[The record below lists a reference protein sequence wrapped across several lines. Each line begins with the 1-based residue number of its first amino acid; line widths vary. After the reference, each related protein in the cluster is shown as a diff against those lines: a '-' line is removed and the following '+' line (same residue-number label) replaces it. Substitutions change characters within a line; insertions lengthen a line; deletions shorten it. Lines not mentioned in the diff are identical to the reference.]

1 MGGIRGGEEAE
12 GPVLNALAE
21 IDAKMRADLGAGING
36 PARPRLSVVG
46 GGIDT
51 VLALSDRIR
60 TGEALVE
67 TTKADAERSRVE
79 LQAGHAAALDEAK
92 AATLA
97 AAHAQTDGRIA
108 EAQRQAQAERAAMAV
123 AHDDALAMLRGDYEA
138 ERDGFVL
145 RAEAAE
151 REAREAREAS
161 EREAARADEALA
173 RAVPRPAPEPFLY
186 SVEAEPH
193 KDAAGRWSGMTLKS
207 PVQTIRVE
215 VVRDGAGEPRLLRI
229 KPKGA

>member
-1 MGGIRGGEEAE
+1 
-12 GPVLNALAE
+12 
-21 IDAKMRADLGAGING
+21 
-36 PARPRLSVVG
+36 VG
-46 GGIDT
+46 GGIST

-60 TGEALVE
+60 STEAMVE

-79 LQAGHAAALDEAK
+79 LQAGHAAALEEAK
-92 AATLA
+92 AATRA
-97 AAHAQTDGRIA
+97 EAQAETEARIA
-108 EAQRQAQAERAAMAV
+108 EAQRQAQAEREAMAK
-123 AHDDALAMLRGDYEA
+123 AHDEALAMLRGDYES

-151 REAREAREAS
+151 RDAREALEAAQ
-161 EREAARADEALA
+161 REAARADEALA
-173 RAVPRPAPEPFLY
+173 RDVPKPAPEPFLY